1 MFEDFKEE
9 LRNMFDEL
17 EQEVEKHELAETI
30 RERQP
35 WVLWE
40 SGEEQEAVER
50 IPIIDDFIDFFRSLF
65 KK

>member
-9 LRNMFDEL
+9 LRNMFDDL

-30 RERQP
+30 RKRQP

-50 IPIIDDFIDFFRSLF
+50 IPIIDDLIDFFRNLF
-65 KK
+65 KR